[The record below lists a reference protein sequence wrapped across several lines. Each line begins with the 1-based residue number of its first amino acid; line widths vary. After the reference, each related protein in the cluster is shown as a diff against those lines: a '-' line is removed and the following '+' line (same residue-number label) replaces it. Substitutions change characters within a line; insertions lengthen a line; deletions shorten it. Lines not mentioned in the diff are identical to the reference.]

1 MLYDEGWS
9 YKKIAHALFI
19 THEAVRQHTLD
30 YEADRKLVPENGGS
44 SSKLNPVCRDMLIHH
59 LKENIYTSARE
70 IASLVQNLFEIKYT
84 PAGMTAWLK
93 SNGFSYKKPMLVPGK
108 ADPLSQEQWL
118 EYYRKLKAG
127 LSHTEAIYFMDGV
140 HPTHN
145 TKPSHGWI
153 KTGMY
158 RALKTNSARRRLH
171 ISGAIDI
178 ESKCLISQEDQT
190 LNADSTICF
199 LKKLEHAYPEKKAL
213 YLFCD
218 NAGYYRNRKVQDFLK
233 TSKISMQF
241 LPPYSPNLNP
251 IERLWKLMNEQ
262 ILNNRYYEKFGDFKD
277 RILGFLKKLANPL
290 NSYSDLLK
298 RRITDNFRVIK
309 PPPFVNSSA

>member
-1 MLYDEGWS
+1 M
-9 YKKIAHALFI
+9 YKKRRI
-19 THEAVRQHTLD
+19 TYYQ
-30 YEADRKLVPENGGS
+30 
-44 SSKLNPVCRDMLIHH
+44 
-59 LKENIYTSARE
+59 
-70 IASLVQNLFEIKYT
+70 IK
-84 PAGMTAWLK
+84 
-93 SNGFSYKKPMLVPGK
+93 
-108 ADPLSQEQWL
+108 
-118 EYYRKLKAG
+118 
-127 LSHTEAIYFMDGV
+127 
-140 HPTHN
+140 
-145 TKPSHGWI
+145 I
-153 KTGMY
+153 KVLY